1 MRSLSLSGF
10 LREVVLTW
18 PSKISYLAIE
28 DILLGQVSTTSFLR
42 LVGLTHCVH
51 S

>member
-28 DILLGQVSTTSFLR
+28 DILLGKVSTTSFPGLFSR
-42 LVGLTHCVH
+42 LHQKTA
-51 S
+51 